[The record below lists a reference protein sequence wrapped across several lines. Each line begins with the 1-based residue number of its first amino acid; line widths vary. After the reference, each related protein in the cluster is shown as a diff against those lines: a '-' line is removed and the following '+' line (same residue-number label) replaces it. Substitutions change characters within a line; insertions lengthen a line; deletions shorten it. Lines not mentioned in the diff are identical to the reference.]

1 MDSDD
6 ILLKYGDLD
15 RSLVGKCV
23 VIVSNKREPPFR
35 ELGGMVGRDESNSAE
50 FCNDRTFDAGAA
62 SGTGGSRDDGG
73 STPALGL
80 KVNKK
85 LKLYS
90 ISGTSV
96 KLFSDE

>member
-15 RSLVGKCV
+15 RSLVANCV

-35 ELGGMVGRDESNSAE
+35 ELAAVMAGRDESSNAE
-50 FCNDRTFDAGAA
+50 FCNDKTFDAGAA
-62 SGTGGSRDDGG
+62 SGTGGSRDGG

-80 KVNKK
+80 KANKK
-85 LKLYS
+85 MKFL
-90 ISGTSV
+90 
-96 KLFSDE
+96 

>member
-1 MDSDD
+1 MNSDD

-15 RSLVGKCV
+15 RSLVANWV

-35 ELGGMVGRDESNSAE
+35 ELAAVMAGRDESSNAE
-50 FCNDRTFDAGAA
+50 FCNDKIFDAGAA

-85 LKLYS
+85 LKFL
-90 ISGTSV
+90 
-96 KLFSDE
+96 

>member
-35 ELGGMVGRDESNSAE
+35 ELGGMVGRDESNSTE

-73 STPALGL
+73 SIPALGL
-80 KVNKK
+80 KK
-85 LKLYS
+85 
-90 ISGTSV
+90 
-96 KLFSDE
+96 

>member
-23 VIVSNKREPPFR
+23 VIVSNNREPPFR
-35 ELGGMVGRDESNSAE
+35 ELGGMVGRDESNSTE

-62 SGTGGSRDDGG
+62 SGTGGSRDDRG

-80 KVNKK
+80 KR
-85 LKLYS
+85 
-90 ISGTSV
+90 
-96 KLFSDE
+96 

>member
-6 ILLKYGDLD
+6 ILLKYGDFD
-15 RSLVGKCV
+15 RSLAGNCV
-23 VIVSNKREPPFR
+23 VIISNKREPPFR
-35 ELGGMVGRDESNSAE
+35 ELADVMVGRDESNSAE

-80 KVNKK
+80 KENKK
-85 LKLYS
+85 LK
-90 ISGTSV
+90 IS
-96 KLFSDE
+96 